1 MDVGVAD
8 IVSAEIEL
16 IGRSPQVTLFEDV
29 YFQLLGEEHP
39 HSDIELAAGKKQRPL
54 HVLLDHEGT

>member
-16 IGRSPQVTLFEDV
+16 IGRSPKVALFEDV
-29 YFQLLGEEHP
+29 DFQLLGEEHP
-39 HSDIELAAGKKQRPL
+39 HSDVELSAGKKQRLL